1 MGKAN
6 RLQRGKQHK
15 GRRTRE
21 TPRPEESVAAAK
33 AGPGPAPSGSSSSGT
48 TFKVLVLAPR
58 RFIRLFEAH
67 PPYLAGTPGVILP
80 DDIPGT
86 PLSTTTAPLAGDP
99 YFSEI
104 VQERLYRLY
113 RWVVSPPPPSRYV
126 RPPPALAPTQVDGR
140 EDSDRTARPTVQIH
154 SDSDTDEEDV
164 VVLLPGPGGQE
175 KLPEVISTAS
185 SLEPPASSSSQCTP
199 PASGPEKR
207 RQLLANVVM
216 RAAEDGS
223 LAKALSR
230 VRWPESEDAP
240 PGHTDSESDTVEAL
254 EPGDGLPPP
263 SPENILRADPA
274 ASTLL
279 SHTFQG
285 ISPPENM
292 LESVPEMVK
301 LLPASVA
308 SQDPPSTCQPLPTR
322 RWRRRQL
329 SQLEA
334 EAEAHAKADPPTVTS
349 KGLPSRSPFSP
360 ITRTD
365 TKRVRPEKRSSASS
379 SNDDSSSGRSGRSQ
393 GHEPRRFTDTG
404 MTQPGT
410 PTSPA
415 YMRASSAS
423 PVRAFMRLA
432 VVMFSLPR
440 SLGAVHGQWSF
451 CVALSLQRYLHLP
464 ASCHTHQWSPQQAM
478 LLPPS
483 RFSPQPHAGA
493 SFSGPWHLFA
503 SGQPVVPPD
512 TVLRNLVH
520 RTQPDRSKLPSDIPT
535 TPSWFASDPDEVRA
549 SDSDQIDR
557 EMAARG
563 LPPPPVP
570 PLCENDEPRGP
581 PPPRPVRYDDA
592 PGSLSESEGPCIT
605 DSSSLLSLVA
615 AANGVGYQDVV
626 TADLLPQ
633 LSRPRWVSDALE
645 SSDAKGESLQDGVS
659 SILQAPSDAHA
670 TGIKRA
676 YNRAVRRAQASP
688 LQGTFYR
695 GRWCSFRAP
704 VLSPQPRMD
713 RRPQLHAAAPASAAR
728 LLHVSYNAGGLT
740 GESYQELMQWLAQL
754 PPEQCPMIVHIQETH
769 WSHDQEYS
777 TPGWHIISSACS
789 SPKAG
794 GLLTLV
800 SAQLCSANQISSSS
814 RVAGRLLHVRIDLG
828 DRTVDAINTYQKVY
842 HSGSTRI
849 EKGQT
854 QTAADQRMGVWTSL
868 RGLLKEI
875 PIRHHL
881 ILSGDFNSPAPLISE
896 LVGSKGAS
904 QIDHVFVRK
913 ATADMPARGGSPV
926 TGLWRLGDKGAYA
939 TPVATRVI
947 PEFGTFVYVA
957 SLSLLAAW
965 TDDRTREAKRA
976 WFHDQIPGMERASA
990 VGDVSPNDE
999 LWSPTQQVDCL
1010 KTFFQDLYAPEDE
1023 PALPPLPHP
1032 RRRLLPVL
1040 IFLRPGSVTRSVIQY
1055 SHDNYALSGS
1065 QKARAVFWPDAAQ
1078 GRRCIVC
1085 SATVT
1090 KCWHTLIPF
1099 LCLQAETAQVPIELR
1114 VQLLE
1119 FYRGLLMRR
1128 LARATSSEWVR
1139 RALTAFADDFHIGQV
1154 VYSTRDL
1161 LLSIDRLGHVLQL
1174 LIDARMKVNIDK
1186 SVILLS
1192 VNHSY
1197 ASRWRRREILSDKE
1211 GPRLRIST
1219 PTAGT
1224 FKMPIVSTHK
1234 YLGAIISYQE
1244 DQRELGLFQNFTT
1257 PPAGMDA
1264 SASTMTF
1271 ASTSSEPKGK
1281 GKGKQ
1286 PKGKVLVQRPLL
1298 DFLRRPD
1305 RSNGPSPSPP
1315 LRTLLLRATL
1325 QEMETRIKL
1334 TISKEKQTAI
1344 DMQWYKEEEGWTYMQ
1359 WNAQK
1364 GQLELQAT
1372 PSPLATETLLEL
1384 LRELPTLVNPDS
1396 VKKFA
1401 SLRGLPQEP
1410 QSEWIH
1416 FQLELGFRPQGD
1428 RMWEIFQ
1435 MLLNQSCLHPLG
1447 ARLRKDRPGLSGL
1460 AAQIQQAVGEVPLHF
1475 QPLLRAVLH
1484 NADGTA
1490 CYMNTAFIALLWALG
1505 CYDPARSGSLCSLY
1519 QCLTARSDLRLM
1531 RNMCWTMLL
1540 GNWARPNQQHDMHEF
1555 LLHLMPRVRLE
1566 AFSGLW
1572 QTRRLEDTGTV
1583 VCASSSA
1590 LLPVTVDLPLEA
1602 RGLQHCVQEWSA
1614 RHYHTAF
1621 DGTMP
1626 HLLCLHLSRYRR
1638 DDERG
1643 ILSKDDQALPDWS
1656 EVLRIPQFA
1665 TSHDLQK
1672 HWRPYQVCAMAL
1684 HYGPA
1689 LHQGHYRCMTRWG
1702 QNPVRVWL
1710 HDDNRAAVPLSLPD
1724 SVELSRKAYL
1734 IWAVRMD

>member
-1 MGKAN
+1 MHMP
-6 RLQRGKQHK
+6 Q
-15 GRRTRE
+15 
-21 TPRPEESVAAAK
+21 
-33 AGPGPAPSGSSSSGT
+33 
-48 TFKVLVLAPR
+48 
-58 RFIRLFEAH
+58 
-67 PPYLAGTPGVILP
+67 
-80 DDIPGT
+80 
-86 PLSTTTAPLAGDP
+86 
-99 YFSEI
+99 
-104 VQERLYRLY
+104 
-113 RWVVSPPPPSRYV
+113 
-126 RPPPALAPTQVDGR
+126 
-140 EDSDRTARPTVQIH
+140 
-154 SDSDTDEEDV
+154 
-164 VVLLPGPGGQE
+164 
-175 KLPEVISTAS
+175 AS
-185 SLEPPASSSSQCTP
+185 S
-199 PASGPEKR
+199 
-207 RQLLANVVM
+207 V
-216 RAAEDGS
+216 
-223 LAKALSR
+223 
-230 VRWPESEDAP
+230 
-240 PGHTDSESDTVEAL
+240 HTTGQSDE
-254 EPGDGLPPP
+254 
-263 SPENILRADPA
+263 
-274 ASTLL
+274 
-279 SHTFQG
+279 H
-285 ISPPENM
+285 
-292 LESVPEMVK
+292 
-301 LLPASVA
+301 
-308 SQDPPSTCQPLPTR
+308 
-322 RWRRRQL
+322 
-329 SQLEA
+329 
-334 EAEAHAKADPPTVTS
+334 
-349 KGLPSRSPFSP
+349 
-360 ITRTD
+360 
-365 TKRVRPEKRSSASS
+365 
-379 SNDDSSSGRSGRSQ
+379 
-393 GHEPRRFTDTG
+393 
-404 MTQPGT
+404 
-410 PTSPA
+410 
-415 YMRASSAS
+415 
-423 PVRAFMRLA
+423 
-432 VVMFSLPR
+432 
-440 SLGAVHGQWSF
+440 
-451 CVALSLQRYLHLP
+451 
-464 ASCHTHQWSPQQAM
+464 
-478 LLPPS
+478 
-483 RFSPQPHAGA
+483 
-493 SFSGPWHLFA
+493 
-503 SGQPVVPPD
+503 
-512 TVLRNLVH
+512 
-520 RTQPDRSKLPSDIPT
+520 
-535 TPSWFASDPDEVRA
+535 
-549 SDSDQIDR
+549 
-557 EMAARG
+557 
-563 LPPPPVP
+563 
-570 PLCENDEPRGP
+570 
-581 PPPRPVRYDDA
+581 
-592 PGSLSESEGPCIT
+592 
-605 DSSSLLSLVA
+605 
-615 AANGVGYQDVV
+615 
-626 TADLLPQ
+626 
-633 LSRPRWVSDALE
+633 
-645 SSDAKGESLQDGVS
+645 
-659 SILQAPSDAHA
+659 
-670 TGIKRA
+670 KRA
-676 YNRAVRRAQASP
+676 PCREPSIVAD
-688 LQGTFYR
+688 G
-695 GRWCSFRAP
+695 RAP

-868 RGLLKEI
+868 RGHRRYACPRRQPLQLA
-875 PIRHHL
+875 
-881 ILSGDFNSPAPLISE
+881 SGDLETRGTPSTGAGSLIS
-896 LVGSKGAS
+896 K
-904 QIDHVFVRK
+904 
-913 ATADMPARGGSPV
+913 
-926 TGLWRLGDKGAYA
+926 AYA

-947 PEFGTFVYVA
+947 QEFGTFVPLSRYVA

-976 WFHDQIPGMERASA
+976 WFHDQILGMERASA
-990 VGDVSPNDE
+990 AGDVSPNGE

-1065 QKARAVFWPDAAQ
+1065 QKARRSTGEALHRVFSHCHEVSAANLKPAYNIHRARDKLAQ
-1078 GRRCIVC
+1078 ADTPSSHS
-1085 SATVT
+1085 SASKRKRTGGVQASLDLSQAFDRLS
-1090 KCWHTLIPF
+1090 WSLIHEA
-1099 LCLQAETAQVPIELR
+1099 LLEAQVPIELR

-1119 FYRGLLMRR
+1119 FYRGLGYHLTFGSEQATVQALRGVKQGCKVAPLLWSLATGLLMHR

-1211 GPRLRIST
+1211 GTRLRIST

-1224 FKMPIVSTHK
+1224 FKMPI
-1234 YLGAIISYQE
+1234 
-1244 DQRELGLFQNFTT
+1244 DQCELGLFQNFMT

-1281 GKGKQ
+1281 GRGTITGARTSLGPAATMARLLLRHEQQLQSIQQDCKLHLYLRSGKESFL
-1286 PKGKVLVQRPLL
+1286 PNLCEIAKEWSR
-1298 DFLRRPD
+1298 LRRDEPGKIN
-1305 RSNGPSPSPP
+1305 SP

-1344 DMQWYKEEEGWTYMQ
+1344 DMKWYKEEEGWTYMQ

-1384 LRELPTLVNPDS
+1384 LRELRTLVNPDS

-1435 MLLNQSCLHPLG
+1435 MTAPACQALRPKSNRQSEAGDTNHSI
-1447 ARLRKDRPGLSGL
+1447 GLDL
-1460 AAQIQQAVGEVPLHF
+1460 KVPLHF
-1475 QPLLRAVLH
+1475 QPLLHAVLH

-1572 QTRRLEDTGTV
+1572 QTRRVEDTGTV

-1614 RHYHTAF
+1614 QHYHTAF
-1621 DGTMP
+1621 EGTLP

-1672 HWRPYQVCAMAL
+1672 HWQPYQVCAMAL

-1689 LHQGHYRCMTRWG
+1689 LHQGHYRCLTRWG

-1734 IWAVRMD
+1734 IWAIRLD